1 MFKLTSDPDTAGVRE
16 LTNGELHHVAGGSLL
31 AGIPLVGGL
40 LDGVIAGSLSGLVV
54 GGVVNRDASVQ
65 YL

>member
-1 MFKLTSDPDTAGVRE
+1 MFKLTSDSDIVGVRE
-16 LTNGELHHVAGGSLL
+16 LTNGELDQVAGGSLL

-40 LDGVIAGSLSGLVV
+40 LDGVIAGSLSGLVI